1 MNIKEIDKW
10 LDEEYGCSYTRLEE
24 LFNFEIDKQLKLFDK
39 VEQLEKENKKYK
51 EVIDKAIEYIET
63 HKRKDEFLELNEWQ
77 TRDLLDIL
85 KGVSK

>member
-39 VEQLEKENKKYK
+39 VEQLEKENKQLK
-51 EVIDKAIEYIET
+51 DKINKAAEYIY
-63 HKRKDEFLELNEWQ
+63 DE
-77 TRDLLDIL
+77 DIL
-85 KGVSK
+85 KIIKGDNKEKVDE